1 MQLRAIL
8 ERIRRFVGREGS
20 SRSGAGPDE
29 VSSLL
34 IDTFAD
40 DGGEEAGRGGTES
53 AAAIRAACRRM
64 QEAKT
69 KGDLLHII
77 ADEAA
82 AYDLYDLEAM
92 NARFERKV
100 AHLPENYRDRLL
112 SSVREE
118 IFGAHHRLVLLSRN
132 GADRDLSEP
141 PGPALGG
148 YCSMVAEA
156 CTAKAR
162 EKDPKYL
169 YLKYLLSAFTMFVV
183 EEPAHPVGTPF
194 PGGQIVD
201 EWEGAYL
208 CPVRDLADDV
218 AYALC
223 PYCPAIQ
230 STEPTFPEM
239 RARREERRR
248 RECLA
253 NYWTNYK
260 G

>member
-8 ERIRRFVGREGS
+8 ERIKRFVGREDS
-20 SRSGAGPDE
+20 NPTATGPDE

-34 IDTFAD
+34 IDTFAED
-40 DGGEEAGRGGTES
+40 TGEEAGRGGTVS

-64 QEAKT
+64 QSAKT
-69 KGDLLHII
+69 KGDLLRII

-82 AYDLYDLEAM
+82 AFDLRDLEAM

-100 AHLPENYRDRLL
+100 AHLPESYRDRLL
-112 SSVREE
+112 ESVREE

-132 GADRDLSEP
+132 GGGSDDP
-141 PGPALGG
+141 PAPALDG

-169 YLKYLLSAFTMFVV
+169 YLKYLLAGFTMFVLA
-183 EEPAHPVGTPF
+183 EPAHPVGTPF

-201 EWEGAYL
+201 EWEGVYL
-208 CPVRDLADDV
+208 CPVRDMADDV
-218 AYALC
+218 PYALC
-223 PYCPAIQ
+223 PYCPATQ
-230 STEPTFPEM
+230 STEPTYPEM
-239 RARREERRR
+239 RAHRLERRR
-248 RECLA
+248 QECLA